1 MAEKKLT
8 ELFSMLPDMAMQ
20 GLDPKD
26 IMNVLTGQDTSDQ
39 MYDASMFGGPNGGL
53 GVGTESQLSEFDKVM
68 AMTGDTEVA
77 KEMAKL
83 KAADDNEQAILNQI
97 VKEDN
102 LGDSAVKNV
111 LGMNPSLIRMEEEA
125 EMTGNVNLS
134 AATQAVMDESD
145 YMNLEELTDSYAAA
159 FGVNKEDIVKEINKS
174 QPNLSS
180 DEAVMQA
187 ISSQASE
194 EPLIPPPPQLLPMS
208 PPGFGQAPTLAPP
221 PMADIPMSI
230 EEMYPDPGRK

>member
-1 MAEKKLT
+1 TIE
-8 ELFSMLPDMAMQ
+8 
-20 GLDPKD
+20 
-26 IMNVLTGQDTSDQ
+26 
-39 MYDASMFGGPNGGL
+39 
-53 GVGTESQLSEFDKVM
+53 
-68 AMTGDTEVA
+68 
-77 KEMAKL
+77 
-83 KAADDNEQAILNQI
+83 
-97 VKEDN
+97 
-102 LGDSAVKNV
+102 NV

-125 EMTGNVNLS
+125 EMTGNVNLA

-145 YMNLEELTDSYAAA
+145 YMDLEELTDSYAAA

-208 PPGFGQAPTLAPP
+208 PPGFGQAPTLVPP

-230 EEMYPDPGRK
+230 EEMYPDPGLAIGTPPPPPISAVAQPQQVPQGSGVGLLGGFPFGLRNIAFGGDSPTPLTVDESEFLDPQTGLPRGVPYNPNMETPAVSPGT